1 MRAWKQLVVI
11 GLLAAAAAG
20 VWRYAPFRADGAVAP
35 RGGPVAVPVML
46 APVHTGTVTEA
57 MDAVGTTRANEAVT
71 ITAKTTGIVDRI
83 EFEDGQVVPA
93 GAPIIRLDS
102 DELVATVASAEAELR
117 NSRVSL
123 DRAET
128 LSKSRNVAQAQ
139 VDTLRADLEV
149 KTAAV
154 AAQKARLAER
164 VIIAPFAGTLGIRKV
179 SQGALVSPGT
189 AIVTLDDLSRVKVD
203 FNLPEML
210 LSRLAPGLTLE
221 VHSDAYPD
229 RSFTATVTSV
239 DTRIDPATR
248 SVTTVAEIDN
258 RDGLLR
264 PGMFM
269 TVRVQLSTD
278 PSALLVP
285 EQALV
290 PQGTRQFVYLVVDG
304 RAVRREVT
312 LGTRLRG
319 QVQILSGLAAGESVV
334 VEGTQ
339 RLRDGVPVQVQGT
352 GTAPA
357 AS

>member
-1 MRAWKQLVVI
+1 MRAWKQLVAV
-11 GLLAAAAAG
+11 GLLAVAAAG
-20 VWRYAPFRADGAVAP
+20 VWRYAPFQADGATGP
-35 RGGPVAVPVML
+35 HGGPMAVPVIL
-46 APVHTGTVTEA
+46 APVRTGTVTEA
-57 MDAVGTTRANEAVT
+57 MDAVGTTRAREAVT

-83 EFEDGQVVPA
+83 EFEDGQTVAA

-102 DELVATVASAEAELR
+102 AELEATVASAEAELR
-117 NSRVSL
+117 NARQSL
-123 DRAET
+123 DRGEI
-128 LSKSRNVAQAQ
+128 LSKSRAVAQAQ
-139 VDTLRADLEV
+139 IDTLRADLEV
-149 KTAAV
+149 KTAAL

-164 VIIAPFAGTLGIRKV
+164 VIVAPFAGTLGIRP
-179 SQGALVSPGT
+179 GALVSPGT

-203 FNLPEML
+203 FNLPEVL
-210 LSRLAPGLTLE
+210 LPRLAPGVALE
-221 VHSDAYPD
+221 VRSDAYPD
-229 RSFTATVTSV
+229 RAFTATVTSV

-248 SVTTVAEIDN
+248 SVTTVAEVDN
-258 RDGLLR
+258 REGLLR

-278 PSALLVP
+278 PAALLVA

-290 PQGTRQFVYLVVDG
+290 PQGSRQFVYLVVDG

-319 QVQILSGLAAGESVV
+319 EVQILSGLAVGDAVV

-339 RLRDGVPVQVQGT
+339 RLRDGLPVKVQEA